1 MDVLLGSVGQQDTA
15 TTLRVVGLDSTGFA
29 LLLVGAGGH
38 ARVCLEALRD
48 RTGVRVVGC
57 VSADGVAIAGLQ
69 VPMVGTDD
77 DLVAA
82 ALRSG
87 ATHAFVAIGDNATR
101 SAVMGRCVAAGLQ
114 LVNAI
119 SGFAMVS
126 PAVELGV
133 GVAVLPGAVVN
144 AACSVAD
151 GVIVNTRASVDHDCV
166 LDAAVHIAPGAT
178 LGGGVQVGARSLVGI
193 GAVIA
198 PYLTVGSD
206 VVVGA
211 GAVVVRDVPD
221 GVTVVGVPARAIPGR
236 SS

>member
-1 MDVLLGSVGQQDTA
+1 MDVLLGSVGQKDTA
-15 TTLRVVGLDSTGFA
+15 TTLREVIRDSSSGGV
-29 LLLVGAGGH
+29 LLVGAGGH

-48 RTGVRVVGC
+48 RPGVQVVGC
-57 VSADGVAIAGLQ
+57 VSADGLAIAGLP
-69 VPMVGTDD
+69 VPMFGNDD
-77 DLVAA
+77 DLAAA
-82 ALRSG
+82 ALRAR

-101 SAVMGRCVAAGLQ
+101 AAVMGRCVAAGLQ

-151 GVIVNTRASVDHDCV
+151 GVVINTRASVDHDCV
-166 LDAAVHIAPGAT
+166 LDTAVHIGPGAT
-178 LGGGVQVGARSLVGI
+178 LGGGVRIGARSLVGI

-198 PYLTVGSD
+198 AYLNIGSD

-211 GAVVVRDVPD
+211 GAVVVRNVPD
-221 GVTVVGVPARAIPGR
+221 GVTVVGVPARAVPRR